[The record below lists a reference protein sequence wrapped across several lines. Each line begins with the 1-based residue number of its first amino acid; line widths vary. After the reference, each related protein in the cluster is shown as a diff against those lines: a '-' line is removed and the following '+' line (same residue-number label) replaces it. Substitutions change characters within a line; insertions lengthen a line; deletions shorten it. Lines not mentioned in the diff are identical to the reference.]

1 MTSTGKTFNF
11 GSIKMKHKVL
21 IVDDQ
26 ADIRRMMAIS
36 LGDEFD
42 LLEAED
48 GLTALEMLR
57 QHRPDV
63 VLLDIMMPGGLDGLQ
78 VLEIIRADAV
88 LKATRVILVS
98 AKGQVSDYELGMQ
111 KGANAYFV
119 KPFSPLQLLAAIHE
133 QLSQSNTKS

>member
-1 MTSTGKTFNF
+1 
-11 GSIKMKHKVL
+11 MKHKVL

-133 QLSQSNTKS
+133 QLSQSNTNS

>member
-1 MTSTGKTFNF
+1 M
-11 GSIKMKHKVL
+11 HKVL

-26 ADIRRMMAIS
+26 ADIRRMMAIA

-48 GLTALEMLR
+48 GLTALQMLR
-57 QHRPDV
+57 DNRPDV

-78 VLEIIRADAV
+78 VLEKIREDAA
-88 LKATRVILVS
+88 LKHTRVILVS
-98 AKGQVSDYELGMQ
+98 AKGQASDYALGMQ

-119 KPFSPLQLLAAIHE
+119 KPFSPLQLLTAIHE
-133 QLSQSNTKS
+133 QITQLKTNG